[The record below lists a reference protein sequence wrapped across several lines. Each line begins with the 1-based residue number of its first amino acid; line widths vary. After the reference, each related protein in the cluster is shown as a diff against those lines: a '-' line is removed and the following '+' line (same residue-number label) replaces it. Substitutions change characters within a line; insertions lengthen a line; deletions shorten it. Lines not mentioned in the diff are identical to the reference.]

1 MRSLAGAPFGQ
12 TDFCRYDGEVL
23 GAMAQLVA
31 RLVRNEKVGGSNPPS
46 STTWVGLIARPFCV
60 SPVLLGIEI
69 PGHLSEVTGIPIFE
83 SSVEGMRPRALLR
96 PTPGLVPS

>member
-1 MRSLAGAPFGQ
+1 MELAGAPFGQ

-69 PGHLSEVTGIPIFE
+69 PGHLSEVTGNPIFRE
-83 SSVEGMRPRALLR
+83 LCRGNRLGAALGPAL
-96 PTPGLVPS
+96 GLAPS

>member
-1 MRSLAGAPFGQ
+1 MEPAGAPFGQ

-46 STTWVGLIARPFCV
+46 STTWVGLIARPF
-60 SPVLLGIEI
+60 LYLGSFGYRN
-69 PGHLSEVTGIPIFE
+69 PGHLIEATGIPIFE
-83 SSVEGMRPRALLR
+83 SSVEG
-96 PTPGLVPS
+96 

>member
-1 MRSLAGAPFGQ
+1 MEPAGAPFGQ
-12 TDFCRYDGEVL
+12 MDFCRYDGEVL

-46 STTWVGLIARPFCV
+46 STTWVGLIGPALCV

-69 PGHLSEVTGIPIFE
+69 PGHLSEVTGNPIFRE
-83 SSVEGMRPRALLR
+83 LCRGNRLGAALGPAL
-96 PTPGLVPS
+96 GLAPS